1 MSLVR
6 QMRQGR
12 DYDPEWGKRMK
23 GEGPIA
29 DILAKRFAVAKRRFG
44 LDRPSTPL
52 DLSQFR
58 RPISGD
64 NQPDL
69 FEALQAS

>member
-29 DILAKRFAVAKRRFG
+29 EIIAARFNAAKRRFG
-44 LDRPSTPL
+44 LERERTPL
-52 DLSQFR
+52 DLSQFKV
-58 RPISGD
+58 PPKPT
-64 NQPDL
+64 NQLDL
-69 FEALQAS
+69 FG